1 MYILFII
8 HIASFEIYI
17 HRYPFISIYVY
28 KNMQRTLTTAQ
39 KTTQL
44 MVGINGTEDLSMA
57 TKKEYPEK
65 YGWWISEL
73 NSLGVN
79 TEAKN
84 EELRDVQNT

>member
-1 MYILFII
+1 
-8 HIASFEIYI
+8 
-17 HRYPFISIYVY
+17 
-28 KNMQRTLTTAQ
+28 MQRTLNSAE

-44 MVGINGTEDLSMA
+44 LVRINGTRDLSMA
-57 TKKEYPEK
+57 TEK

-84 EELRDVQNT
+84 EELRDVQALENLTDDLKQTFIHEYKTRYSEEY